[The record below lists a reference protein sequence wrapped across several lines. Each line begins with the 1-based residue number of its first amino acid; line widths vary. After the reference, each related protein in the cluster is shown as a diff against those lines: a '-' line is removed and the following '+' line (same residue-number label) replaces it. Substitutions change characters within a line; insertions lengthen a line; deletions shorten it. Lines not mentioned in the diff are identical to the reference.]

1 MHNGGMSTRLLGST
15 ALAVVVAASA
25 LAGCSGDDGG
35 SGAGGSESPTTS
47 PSASPYL
54 PVPNGVTLTP
64 PGTHLK
70 VGDEGVVAWEPRQ
83 DEVGVLD
90 LTVTR
95 LERTTTR
102 KTLSAWQLTKAQRQ
116 STPYFVHVTVE
127 NVGDTDLGGRRVPLY
142 VVNEE
147 NLLLESTP
155 FASSFDPCPST
166 PLPKKFGP
174 GAREDV
180 CLVYLAPHHGELE
193 AVSFRPEESFDP
205 IIWTGE
211 VEKYVPPKPQ
221 RKPDQPKGKKD
232 GKGPNG

>member
-1 MHNGGMSTRLLGST
+1 MTLRHLGSL
-15 ALAVVVAASA
+15 ALGAALVAS
-25 LAGCSGDDGG
+25 LAGCSGDDDPAA
-35 SGAGGSESPTTS
+35 SGESGSPTATE
-47 PSASPYL
+47 SASPYL
-54 PVPNGVTLTP
+54 PVPDGVTLTP
-64 PGTHLK
+64 QGTHLE

-90 LTVTR
+90 LTVTK

-102 KTLSAWQLTKAQRQ
+102 RTLSAWQLTPAQEK

-142 VVNEE
+142 AVNED

-155 FASSFDPCPST
+155 FASSFTPCPST
-166 PLPKKFGP
+166 SLPEKFGP
-174 GAREDV
+174 GKHKDV
-180 CLVYLAPHHGELE
+180 CLVYLAPDHGTLE
-193 AVSFRPEESFDP
+193 AVSFRPDEAFDP

-211 VEKYVPPKPQ
+211 VERYVPPEPQ